1 MHLLSNTNLHRNVSK
16 PSYSISQSC
25 PFDWGLPFSALVF
38 NYICEY
44 RQKTYTAKNLLEP
57 LHYCC
62 RRGGSNIS
70 YFDIHAQSYGKLLQY
85 NGH

>member
-1 MHLLSNTNLHRNVSK
+1 MFLSHHT
-16 PSYSISQSC
+16 
-25 PFDWGLPFSALVF
+25 ALVKVVLLTGGYHSLHSF
-38 NYICEY
+38 SIISANTAK
-44 RQKTYTAKNLLEP
+44 KTYTAKNLLGP

-70 YFDIHAQSYGKLLQY
+70 YFDIHAQSYGKLMQY